1 MSEFVRLTMLCPAPS
16 RAAFNNTLAEHLG
29 PEWGNT
35 FETLVTSGATELYF
49 AGWQGDPETA
59 ETLRDFC
66 YAYGVEC
73 YDTPPEGVPLD
84 SAKTELAATKSDTP
98 KSEKQLL
105 YPQSVVLGALKPEAL
120 K

>member
-1 MSEFVRLTMLCPAPS
+1 MSEFVRLTMLCSPAS
-16 RAAFNNTLAEHLG
+16 RVAFNSVLAENLG

-35 FETLVTSGATELYF
+35 FETLVGGKYF
-49 AGWQGDPETA
+49 AGWQGDPDTA
-59 ETLRDFC
+59 EQLRDWC
-66 YAYGVEC
+66 AAYAIEC
-73 YDTPPEGVPLD
+73 YDTPPEGVPVD
-84 SAKTELAATKSDTP
+84 SAKAELAATKSDSP